1 MILDA
6 SSSSRIL
13 TGSSLQRG
21 GGVWVASTP
30 QVCGGRVYNTPQ
42 RRPTHARL
50 VTHPYVIEKDE
61 TLEHGA
67 SVWQCVRIF
76 PSGRGGGDY

>member
-1 MILDA
+1 MHLLH
-6 SSSSRIL
+6 RVF
-13 TGSSLQRG
+13 LQGRRCNVEEEYG
-21 GGVWVASTP
+21 LP
-30 QVCGGRVYNTPQ
+30 QHQVCGGRVYNTPQ

-76 PSGRGGGDY
+76 PSGHGGGDY